1 MIAGFIII
9 LNKLHATQ
17 AEVGKK
23 VLSLLNR
30 MKLNPKGQITSGTWI
45 ALTHA
50 T

>member
-23 VLSLLNR
+23 VLSLSQPYEA
-30 MKLNPKGQITSGTWI
+30 KS
-45 ALTHA
+45 
-50 T
+50 

>member
-23 VLSLLNR
+23 VLSPQPYEA
-30 MKLNPKGQITSGTWI
+30 KS
-45 ALTHA
+45 
-50 T
+50 